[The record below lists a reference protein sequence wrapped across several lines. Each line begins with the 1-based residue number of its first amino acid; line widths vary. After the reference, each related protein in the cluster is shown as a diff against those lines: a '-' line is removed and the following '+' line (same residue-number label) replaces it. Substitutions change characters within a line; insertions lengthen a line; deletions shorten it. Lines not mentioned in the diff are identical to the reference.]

1 MNKTQLTETTAQA
14 IREHVNA
21 EATEKRLLSE
31 LDKVSGNRDSRA
43 NTACEMAF
51 KAMMAGITGDAI
63 ATASGVSGMAVSRY
77 IAGGQVMLQ
86 TDGKVTGSK
95 VISDIGNGYL
105 TVGQAKQIENVS
117 QYNKA
122 VAEGKKA
129 KAGKT
134 GKAEGRSPLEIAEAH
149 IEAIGKAVKAGKV
162 SLEEITNLWVAM
174 VSSLDIE
181 AEAPVMEDAKI

>member
-21 EATEKRLLSE
+21 EATEKRLLTE
-31 LDKVSGNRDSRA
+31 LDKASGNRDSRA

-51 KAMMAGITGDAI
+51 KASLAGITGDAI
-63 ATASGVSGMAVSRY
+63 ATASGVSAMAVSRY
-77 IAGGQVMLQ
+77 IAGGQVMIQ
-86 TDGKVTGSK
+86 TEGKITGSK
-95 VISDIGNGYL
+95 AISDIGNGYL
-105 TVGQAKQIENVS
+105 KVSEAKQIENVS
-117 QYNKA
+117 QYLKA

-149 IEAIGKAVKAGKV
+149 VEALGKAIKSDKVTLEQVTGLWAGMIA
-162 SLEEITNLWVAM
+162 SL
-174 VSSLDIE
+174 S
-181 AEAPVMEDAKI
+181 AEALEMQDA